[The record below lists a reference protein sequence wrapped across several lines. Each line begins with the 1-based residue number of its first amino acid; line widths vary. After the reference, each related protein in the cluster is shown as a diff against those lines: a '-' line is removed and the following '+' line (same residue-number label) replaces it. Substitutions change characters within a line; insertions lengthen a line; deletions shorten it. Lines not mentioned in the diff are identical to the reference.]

1 MEVSLRPVRDEADL
15 EAVLGEP
22 DGHHSE
28 FNQFGPASVMHL
40 LTRFRE
46 HGLVEPHRGTLAVVA
61 DGHAVGHVDYRAVP
75 FGPVPRTE
83 AWEIGISLL
92 VPARGRGIGRRAQR
106 LLADH
111 LFAHTP
117 AQRVQ
122 ASTDITNVA
131 EQRALDGAGFTREGI
146 LRSAQWRL
154 GTWHDLVLYSRLR
167 SDAG

>member
-1 MEVSLRPVRDEADL
+1 
-15 EAVLGEP
+15 
-22 DGHHSE
+22 
-28 FNQFGPASVMHL
+28 
-40 LTRFRE
+40 
-46 HGLVEPHRGTLAVVA
+46 
-61 DGHAVGHVDYRAVP
+61 
-75 FGPVPRTE
+75 
-83 AWEIGISLL
+83 
-92 VPARGRGIGRRAQR
+92 